1 VYLIEAAPRRLRS
14 AEPALDEPLELGAPT
29 MDARNQPLSPLGL
42 WILQSQREILLR
54 HTAGGRAGS
63 ATDDIVFPDRRKA

>member
-1 VYLIEAAPRRLRS
+1 
-14 AEPALDEPLELGAPT
+14 

-54 HTAGGRAGS
+54 HTADGRAGS

>member
-1 VYLIEAAPRRLRS
+1 
-14 AEPALDEPLELGAPT
+14 

-63 ATDDIVFPDRRKA
+63 AADNDIVFPDRRKV

>member
-1 VYLIEAAPRRLRS
+1 
-14 AEPALDEPLELGAPT
+14 

-42 WILQSQREILLR
+42 WILQSQREILR
-54 HTAGGRAGS
+54 HTADGRAGS